1 MMRFEKHVA
10 RLPAMERDIL
20 RLHLDLKRTHSDI
33 ARILGMSQPA
43 VYYRY
48 KRARSRLDVWDL
60 LPSVTPH
67 EVRAVMADLGARD
80 DDVQAM
86 VHYVETNNQSE
97 VARRMGVSQGWVR
110 TSLMR
115 AIDKHLD
122 KDMSHDDRHVRV
134 RQACKLLV
142 SKPGM
147 FTEVSN
153 PALGHVAKAREVTRK
168 LLTPPKLSERPSEGT
183 TLEVRDGLYSGL
195 SGVVESLEPLVTV
208 KLDLDSQDIHIQ
220 WPS

>member
-1 MMRFEKHVA
+1 
-10 RLPAMERDIL
+10 
-20 RLHLDLKRTHSDI
+20 
-33 ARILGMSQPA
+33 
-43 VYYRY
+43 
-48 KRARSRLDVWDL
+48 
-60 LPSVTPH
+60 
-67 EVRAVMADLGARD
+67 
-80 DDVQAM
+80 M
-86 VHYVETNNQSE
+86 VHYVETNNQSA

-115 AIDKHLD
+115 GIDRHLD

-153 PALGHVAKAREVTRK
+153 PALGHVAKAREVIRK
-168 LLTPPKLSERPSEGT
+168 LLTPPKLSERPSEGM

-208 KLDLDSQDIHIQ
+208 KLDLDSQVIRIQ